1 MCIYNIY
8 IIFGNHLNF
17 SQNSFAF
24 FCKIQ
29 DSYMKY
35 DYNYAICKRTPCFFA
50 LLFYR
55 FLLYNFS
62 LKTASRYLA
71 KISLPSWERAQ

>member
-1 MCIYNIY
+1 MCIYN
-8 IIFGNHLNF
+8 FLKSSQFF
-17 SQNSFAF
+17 SEFLCI